1 VRVREYVREGVVEKE
16 RGRGRKREK
25 EGERGRKRECPHA
38 YTERGKWR

>member
-1 VRVREYVREGVVEKE
+1 VREGVVEKE